1 MSVNLGNRES
11 ILDKDSMIVTE
22 TDAKGIITFASH
34 DFCEI
39 AGYTKEEL
47 VGQPHNLIRHPF
59 MPSAAF
65 ADLWK
70 TVQSGN
76 VWTGIVVNKTKNGGF
91 YWVKANVFPSRNP
104 DGSTKY
110 ISVRV
115 MPSKEEVEDAIR
127 VYPTL

>member
-1 MSVNLGNRES
+1 
-11 ILDKDSMIVTE
+11 
-22 TDAKGIITFASH
+22 
-34 DFCEI
+34 
-39 AGYTKEEL
+39 EEL

-91 YWVKANVFPSRNP
+91 YWVKTNVFPSRNP

-110 ISVRV
+110 SSVRV

>member
-1 MSVNLGNRES
+1 MSVNLGNREEK
-11 ILDKDSMIVTE
+11 LDSSSMIVTE
-22 TDAKGIITFASH
+22 TDAKGIISFASE
-34 DFCEI
+34 DFCKI
-39 AGYTKEEL
+39 AGYSKEEL
-47 VGQPHNLIRHPF
+47 VGQPHNMIRHSF

-76 VWTGIVVNKTKNGGF
+76 IWTGIVVNKTKSGGY
-91 YWVKANVFPSRNP
+91 YWVKANVYPSQNT
-104 DGSTKY
+104 DGSTKF

-115 MPSKEEVEDAIR
+115 MPSKEEVEEAIK